1 MDLSTSIL
9 GYPLLAWIVLAVIAA
24 ICGAIG
30 QSFAGYSPGGCL
42 ISLIVGFIGAWLGAW
57 RAQQR
62 GLSLLYVITLGGIT
76 FPIVWA
82 IIGSI
87 LFAIVLGL
95 VTQRLIVDM

>member
-57 RAQQR
+57 LAQQL
-62 GLSLLYVITLGGIT
+62 GLPLLYAITLGGIA

-82 IIGSI
+82 IIGSM

-95 VTQRLIVDM
+95 ITQRLIVDM